1 VVTSDLTLIECDRT
15 VIRAESTNQLVPAAA
30 AERRAA
36 LARAATHWRV
46 LRLDG
51 EVVER
56 ARRAFPNEP
65 IRTPDAI
72 HLAAALVGRSAV
84 GDLAL
89 LSLDE
94 HVRDNGRAL
103 GFEVRP

>member
-1 VVTSDLTLIECDRT
+1 M
-15 VIRAESTNQLVPAAA
+15 IRAEATNLLAPAAA
-30 AERRAA
+30 AERKAA
-36 LARAATHWRV
+36 LALAAAHWRV

-56 ARRAFPNEP
+56 ARRAFPIEP
-65 IRTPDAI
+65 IRTLDAI
-72 HLAAALVGRSAV
+72 HLATALVGRSAV
-84 GDLAL
+84 GGLAL

-94 HVRDNGRAL
+94 RVRENGRAL

>member
-1 VVTSDLTLIECDRT
+1 M
-15 VIRAESTNQLVPAAA
+15 IRAEFTNQLAPAAA

-36 LARAATHWRV
+36 LSRAAAHWRV

-56 ARRAFPNEP
+56 ARRAFPSEP
-65 IRTPDAI
+65 IRTLDAI

-84 GDLAL
+84 GDLEL
-89 LSLDE
+89 LSLDDR
-94 HVRDNGRAL
+94 VRENGRAL